1 MSSTHKAYML
11 RCIAQEPRAMRSFTE
26 RAIVSP
32 LAPHIAERYLAEM
45 IAEALIREED
55 GTYHLT
61 RHGKAV
67 LQRPTSMA
75 EPRVWCA
82 ASTKGAYV
90 PPKWEAPR
98 AGADAHRQF
107 RSLGFGA

>member
-1 MSSTHKAYML
+1 MSDRQWML
-11 RCIAQEPRAMRSFTE
+11 RCIEQQPRPMRFFTE
-26 RAIVSP
+26 RAIVS
-32 LAPHIAERYLAEM
+32 HIAERYLADM
-45 IAEALIREED
+45 VAEALIREED
-55 GTYHLT
+55 GAFHITK
-61 RHGKAV
+61 HGRAV
-67 LQRPTSMA
+67 LNRPTSKA

-98 AGADAHRQF
+98 AGADAHRQL